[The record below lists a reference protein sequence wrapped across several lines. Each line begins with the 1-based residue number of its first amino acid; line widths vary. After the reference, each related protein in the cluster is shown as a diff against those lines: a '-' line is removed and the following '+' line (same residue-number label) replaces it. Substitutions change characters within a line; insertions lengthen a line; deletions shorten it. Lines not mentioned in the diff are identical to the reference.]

1 MPGANGFAILKEA
14 KIANPDTIVIIASA
28 NQQFE
33 SAIEAL
39 HLGADGYLLKPFG
52 QDELYVRIN
61 QCFKKLEQKKGI
73 WFPIN
78 TCVP

>member
-1 MPGANGFAILKEA
+1 MPGANGLAILKEA
-14 KIANPDTIVIIASA
+14 KIVNPDTIVIIASA
-28 NQQFE
+28 NQQFK
-33 SAIEAL
+33 SVIEAL

-52 QDELYVRIN
+52 QDELYVHIN

-78 TCVP
+78 ICVP